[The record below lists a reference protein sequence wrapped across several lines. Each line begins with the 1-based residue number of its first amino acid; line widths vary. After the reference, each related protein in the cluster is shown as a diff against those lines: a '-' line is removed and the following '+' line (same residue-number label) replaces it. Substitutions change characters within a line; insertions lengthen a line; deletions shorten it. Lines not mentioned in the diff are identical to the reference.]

1 MTAPSAPSVPDA
13 VSRVR
18 GLTGFDAAA
27 VTGNGTGVAV
37 YGIGGTGVTSL
48 IEACRA
54 VDPTSPTAVGRWDR
68 NADDTSVG
76 IALMVVDP
84 SSSIGDEEKQAVDE
98 LRSRFGI
105 VALVGSKI
113 DAFWDWPRILRAHR
127 ALLDPFEQLP
137 VFAVSAAVALS
148 GAALSGAPDESGVRA
163 LMAWITECLA
173 APPDV
178 RRERARVAAALG
190 AVEHTLDELTRAT
203 DPDAATVDRL
213 ADRRRALLESRD
225 RGRADRLAAARA
237 GLARARSESLAD
249 VAAGTRGL
257 AAAATARSTTLKRAS
272 VDGYVRWLTDEVAA
286 LRNRVD
292 HATDERIDEVRAATL
307 VGIEAQVDA
316 EPRADPDDRAP
327 DPPFGRAVP
336 SGRRGGEDV
345 LLVLI
350 GASTGLGVGRLI
362 VAPMASVQTLQWV
375 SMPLTLLLGVAVAT
389 LVIRVRRTAA
399 LRADLRG
406 WSTDALN
413 ETRGRLEHRV
423 GLRLAAA
430 EPHLAS
436 QVTRV
441 HERRS
446 RQVSAEV
453 AEIDVRLRDLRSGSA
468 TRDRRDQLGRLRGTH
483 HELVT
488 LAQAQAQAQAQALA
502 QAQAMRGDDADT

>member
-1 MTAPSAPSVPDA
+1 MSTAPSVPDA
-13 VSRVR
+13 VSHVH

-27 VTGNGTGVAV
+27 LAGNGTGVAV

-48 IEACRA
+48 IEACRM
-54 VDPTSPTAVGRWDR
+54 VDPASPVVEGRWGGR
-68 NADDTSVG
+68 ADDVSVG

-84 SSSIGDEEKQAVDE
+84 SSSVGDEEKQAVDE

-137 VFAVSAAVALS
+137 VFAVSSAAALS
-148 GAALSGAPDESGVRA
+148 GAADESGVPA
-163 LMAWITECLA
+163 LMEWITGCLA
-173 APPDV
+173 APSEV
-178 RRERARVAAALG
+178 RRERVRVAAALG
-190 AVEHTLDELTRAT
+190 AVERTLDGLTRAT
-203 DPDAATVDRL
+203 DPDAASETVDRL

-257 AAAATARSTTLKRAS
+257 AAAATARSATLKRAA

-286 LRNRVD
+286 LRDRVD

-307 VGIEAQVDA
+307 VGIEAQIDA
-316 EPRADPDDRAP
+316 GPRTGPDDRAP

-336 SGRRGGEDV
+336 SGRRGGEDA

-362 VAPMASVQTLQWV
+362 VAPMAAVQTLQWV
-375 SMPLTLLLGVAVAT
+375 SMPLTLLLGVVVAT
-389 LVIRVRRTAA
+389 VVIRVRRTTA

-406 WSTDALN
+406 WSSDALN

-430 EPHLAS
+430 EAHLAS
-436 QVTRV
+436 QVTRF

-483 HELVT
+483 RELVT
-488 LAQAQAQAQAQALA
+488 LAQALS
-502 QAQAMRGDDADT
+502 GDDAGI